1 LVSSCSGFSAAKRV
15 IKIYKL
21 RMTIE
26 GGFRDAKSTEFGF
39 SMNENK
45 TIKADRYIV
54 WLMLATLASLIAW
67 IVGYAAEQKKL
78 HYDFQ
83 ANTYRH
89 RRVLSFFYLG
99 CQIIRKNIDVPIEL
113 DEIQRSAW
121 DSLAWDT
128 LC

>member
-1 LVSSCSGFSAAKRV
+1 LFKKTSG
-15 IKIYKL
+15 
-21 RMTIE
+21 
-26 GGFRDAKSTEFGF
+26 
-39 SMNENK
+39 
-45 TIKADRYIV
+45 
-54 WLMLATLASLIAW
+54 TLPSLIAW
-67 IVGYAAEQKKL
+67 IVGYAAEKKKL

-99 CQIIRKNIDVPIEL
+99 CQIIRKNIDVPVEL